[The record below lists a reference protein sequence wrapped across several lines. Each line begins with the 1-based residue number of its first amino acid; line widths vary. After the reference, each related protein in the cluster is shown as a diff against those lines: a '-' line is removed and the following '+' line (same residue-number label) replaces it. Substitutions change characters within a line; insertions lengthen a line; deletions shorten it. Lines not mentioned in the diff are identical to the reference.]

1 MQEQSMVSTVA
12 KWGNSLAL
20 RIPQHIVK
28 EIQLT
33 EGAEV
38 DLVVIDGNLVV
49 KPKPRQRYSLEE
61 LVEGITPENLHSE
74 VETGAAMG
82 NEVW

>member
-1 MQEQSMVSTVA
+1 MVTTVA

-20 RIPQHIVK
+20 RIPQHIAK

-38 DLVVIDGNLVV
+38 DLVVIDGNLTI
-49 KPKPRQRYSLEE
+49 KPRRCKRYFLEE
-61 LVEGITPENLHSE
+61 LVAGITPENLHSE
-74 VETGAAMG
+74 VESGAVVG
-82 NEVW
+82 NEAW